1 MRTAVDEAAAQIAS
15 GELMVHDYTTDETC
29 PAIQF

>member
-1 MRTAVDEAAAQIAS
+1 MDAAAAQIAS
-15 GELMVHDYTTDETC
+15 GELQVHDYMTDETC